1 MKYIILKELL
11 PSLLGTEGYI
21 EEMNFIE
28 KCSCIDDDEIFI
40 FDTLEEA
47 EIKKL
52 DLANDKRYVGR
63 TLKIK
68 ERNI

>member
-1 MKYIILKELL
+1 MSYIILKELL
-11 PSLLGTEGYI
+11 PSLFGTEGYD

-28 KCSCIDDDEIFI
+28 KCTCIDNDELFI

-47 EIKKL
+47 EAKKIE
-52 DLANDKRYVGR
+52 LANDIRYVGR

>member
-11 PSLLGTEGYI
+11 PSMVGTEGYV

-28 KCSCIDDDEIFI
+28 KCTCIDNDELFI
-40 FDTLEEA
+40 FNTLEEA
-47 EIKKL
+47 ELKKIE
-52 DLANDKRYVGR
+52 LANDQRYVGR

>member
-1 MKYIILKELL
+1 MKYVILKELL
-11 PSLLGTEGYI
+11 PSLVGTEGYD

-28 KCSCIDDDEIFI
+28 KCTCIDNDEIFI
-40 FDTLEEA
+40 FDTIEEA
-47 EIKKL
+47 ETKII
-52 DLANDKRYVGR
+52 DLANDERYIGR